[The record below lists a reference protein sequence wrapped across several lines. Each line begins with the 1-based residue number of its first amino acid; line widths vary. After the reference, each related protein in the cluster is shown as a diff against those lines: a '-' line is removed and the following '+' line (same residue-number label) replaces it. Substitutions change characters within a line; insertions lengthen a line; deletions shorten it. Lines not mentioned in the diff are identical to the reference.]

1 MKNGQSKI
9 RNPKPK
15 MVLATDGS
23 MIPTLGPGPRFDFS
37 PDEPMM
43 AIAQLV
49 YEHQGAERAIT
60 IERIARELWAT
71 EWDECRPNSHGNPT
85 YPNRHR
91 LQRGIKRYIA
101 DLVNLE
107 GKLIVS
113 NRGTRNPGYYMPEN
127 KKEID
132 AAERTYIRQAVA
144 MINRAHRLTGNARY
158 QELAGQLTLMSSV
171 DGGEAGRR

>member
-1 MKNGQSKI
+1 M
-9 RNPKPK
+9 
-15 MVLATDGS
+15 AT
-23 MIPTLGPGPRFDFS
+23 PRTRTGIGCS
-37 PDEPMM
+37 
-43 AIAQLV
+43 
-49 YEHQGAERAIT
+49 AE
-60 IERIARELWAT
+60 
-71 EWDECRPNSHGNPT
+71 
-85 YPNRHR
+85 
-91 LQRGIKRYIA
+91 
-101 DLVNLE
+101 LVNLE